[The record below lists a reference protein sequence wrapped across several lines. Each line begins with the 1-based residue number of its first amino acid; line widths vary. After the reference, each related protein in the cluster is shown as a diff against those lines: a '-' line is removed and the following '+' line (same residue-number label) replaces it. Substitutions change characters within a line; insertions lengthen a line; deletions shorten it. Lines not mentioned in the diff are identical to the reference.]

1 MRNKWYLWGIRD
13 MGDVSTVLST
23 QYVGTPKLASI
34 SINQNS
40 KKFLRGNNF
49 QREYHIGEDY
59 L

>member
-1 MRNKWYLWGIRD
+1 
-13 MGDVSTVLST
+13 MGEMGAVSTVLST